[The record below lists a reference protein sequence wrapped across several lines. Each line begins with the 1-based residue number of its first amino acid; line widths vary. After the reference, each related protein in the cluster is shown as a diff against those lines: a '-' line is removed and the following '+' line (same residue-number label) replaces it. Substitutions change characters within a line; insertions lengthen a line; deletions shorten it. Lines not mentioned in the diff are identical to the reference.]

1 MLTWFNSRTRREQVY
16 LFIMGVAISFWLLLQ
31 LVVLPAAQAKEAMAL
46 NNQAAAEL
54 LMRVD
59 SKATRLIRLRS
70 EQGQSSRSSLTGAIS
85 RASEQEGLPVRR
97 LQPNSRGEVQVRF
110 ESVDYD
116 NLVRWLYRLETG
128 EGLLIID
135 ASIVQAGRSGGVNA
149 TLRVADPG

>member
-1 MLTWFNSRTRREQVY
+1 MLTWFHGRTRREQVY
-16 LFIMGVAISFWLLLQ
+16 LLIMGVAISLWLLLQ
-31 LVVLPAAQAKEAMAL
+31 LVVMPATQAKETMAL

-70 EQGQSSRSSLTGAIS
+70 EQGQGSRSSLTAAIS